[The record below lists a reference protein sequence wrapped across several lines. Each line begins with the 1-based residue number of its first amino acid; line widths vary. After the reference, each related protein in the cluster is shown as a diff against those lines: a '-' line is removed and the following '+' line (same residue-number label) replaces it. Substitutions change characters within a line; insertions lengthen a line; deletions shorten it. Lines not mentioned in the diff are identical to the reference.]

1 MYGYKMH
8 PTEKNK
14 IVIDEKVAPVVR
26 RIFAMALD
34 GMSCRKIAAT
44 LNEEG
49 VPTPA
54 TYCGWN
60 MGRKGPYAGLW
71 SSERISEML
80 QNETYL
86 GNMVQG
92 RTVKISYKSKKCLKQ
107 DRENWVVVENTQI
120 GRAHV

>member
-14 IVIDEKVAPVVR
+14 IVIDEEVAPVVR

-34 GMSCRKIAAT
+34 GMSCRKIATT

-60 MGRKGPYAGLW
+60 MGRKDPYAGLW
-71 SSERISEML
+71 SSERISEIL
-80 QNETYL
+80 QNETLPGQY
-86 GNMVQG
+86 GS
-92 RTVKISYKSKKCLKQ
+92 RTCKF
-107 DRENWVVVENTQI
+107 
-120 GRAHV
+120 RAVSHICTEI

>member
-14 IVIDEKVAPVVR
+14 IVIDEEVAPVVR

-34 GMSCRKIAAT
+34 GMSCRKIATT
-44 LNEEG
+44 LNKEG

-60 MGRKGPYAGLW
+60 MGCKDPYAGLW
-71 SSERISEML
+71 SSEHISEIL
-80 QNETYL
+80 QNETLPGQYGSRTNGENQLQVQEMSETRSGKL
-86 GNMVQG
+86 GC
-92 RTVKISYKSKKCLKQ
+92 S
-107 DRENWVVVENTQI
+107 
-120 GRAHV
+120 